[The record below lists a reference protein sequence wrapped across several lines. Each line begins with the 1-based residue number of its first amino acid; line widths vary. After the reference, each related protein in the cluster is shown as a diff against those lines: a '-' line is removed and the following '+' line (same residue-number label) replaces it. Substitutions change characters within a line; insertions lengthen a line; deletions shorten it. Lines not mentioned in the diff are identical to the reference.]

1 MQYIIFLIVLAFI
14 FSYCNV
20 LKGEYT
26 LGGISVRKSGNEKVE
41 VVENGKLA
49 GSVISIDACVKNF
62 KKFTGCS
69 LIEAIEAATLHPA
82 ELLGIQNFKGTLNV
96 GADADFVFLDDD
108 LNVVKCFIAGEE
120 ISIS

>member
-1 MQYIIFLIVLAFI
+1 
-14 FSYCNV
+14 
-20 LKGEYT
+20 
-26 LGGISVRKSGNEKVE
+26 

-69 LIEAIEAATLHPA
+69 VIEAIEAATLHPA
-82 ELLGIQNFKGTLNV
+82 ELLGIQSVKGTLNV